1 MRHGEQIIVI
11 TTTKDAESVLE
22 HLSQC
27 EKSAKENNYANER
40 KKPIKWMECCCC
52 GESYQ
57 GRQWFNQDSGYG
69 LGDCCVSYCNVDSAP
84 GSESSSYGV
93 SGIHFLISQ
102 EEKDNPPL
110 IVDRGVPLYGLDE
123 RLRIEHD
130 GFVFWKGIEIEHFS
144 GSLLYDSDESKAQA
158 FDLIKRCE
166 TIESRGETVNTRS
179 VIWNWKDDSQLIPSD
194 GFADGGC
201 EYTDEELNS

>member
-11 TTTKDAESVLE
+11 TTTEQAESVLE

-27 EKSAKENNYANER
+27 KKSAKENNYASER

-57 GRQWFNQDSGYG
+57 GRQWFNQDAGYG

-102 EEKDNPPL
+102 EEKDIKEDNL
-110 IVDRGVPLYGLDE
+110 WLMKGDCLE
-123 RLRIEHD
+123 RMEEIPD
-130 GFVFWKGIEIEHFS
+130 GSV
-144 GSLLYDSDESKAQA
+144 
-158 FDLIKRCE
+158 DLI
-166 TIESRGETVNTRS
+166 
-179 VIWNWKDDSQLIPSD
+179 L
-194 GFADGGC
+194 
-201 EYTDEELNS
+201 TDPPYGSNIVTGKQIGRAHV